1 MRTIILTFGIA
12 TLEMLPW
19 LQMPD
24 IADVMYEFHG
34 AWHCHAPTEE
44 IEIRESN
51 PYSATPDALPLAR
64 T

>member
-24 IADVMYEFHG
+24 IADVMYKFHG
-34 AWHCHAPTEE
+34 GMVLPC
-44 IEIRESN
+44 
-51 PYSATPDALPLAR
+51 PYRGD
-64 T
+64 